1 MPYGNNSQDEE
12 IKAEADAL
20 HTLIREVVESVKDP
34 QSTGEYLS
42 CIRGDR
48 HARPGEIVTGLVAA
62 LVEAEI
68 AIAVLTGQTQTLS
81 TNSELGMRLPATR

>member
-34 QSTGEYLS
+34 QTTGEYLS

-48 HARPGEIVTGLVAA
+48 HARPGEIVTGV
-62 LVEAEI
+62 
-68 AIAVLTGQTQTLS
+68 
-81 TNSELGMRLPATR
+81 